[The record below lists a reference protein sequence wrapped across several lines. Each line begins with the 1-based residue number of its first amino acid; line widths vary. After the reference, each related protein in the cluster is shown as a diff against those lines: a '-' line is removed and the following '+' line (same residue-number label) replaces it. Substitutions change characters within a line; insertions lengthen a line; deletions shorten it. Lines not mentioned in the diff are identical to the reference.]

1 MYRRRRRV
9 DLRGALERS
18 PRFRVQV
25 SIIVLVLRS
34 RRSIS
39 SLSALPCAV
48 GLGALLASAPAAAAP
63 DRSAAASA
71 AGRGDTAPTSA
82 PANATGPT
90 GTVKA
95 AAEKTIDAKPLPKPG
110 AAKRA
115 SGASSGASGLAGPG
129 GRPTVG
135 PRIPDALRAQ
145 LQQQLEGRVSRDLA
159 QVKQLR
165 GEAIGL
171 LTTFVAETPREA
183 REMPEA
189 LLRLGELKWELERE
203 QFVDRF
209 KAWEAKPV
217 DQRGETPAPNFTPSR
232 ELFARVLKEYPWFG
246 QYDLALYVDGFLA
259 YEQGKQDEALA
270 RFDKI
275 LEKFP
280 QSRFVPDAHMARAES
295 LFNGKYDYAGALV
308 EYEKVLTFKQ
318 SELYGLAMFKSAW
331 CLWRLGRSDDAAK
344 RFVAVLETTDSAK
357 AVGAQ
362 KKQLDELQREALDYL
377 VEVFTEDEKNTAQD
391 VYGFLQKIGG
401 DRFAGKVVRR
411 LAVQFY
417 EQAHYDRGIEAY
429 ELLLKLEPASEE
441 AGRWVLEIAQG
452 YNAVEDW
459 PKLRATYDRA
469 ATGYTAGG
477 TWAKTQGDPRV
488 VARNAADTERQLK
501 EHALQLHAKAQKDKT
516 SRAEFD
522 GAASLYGVYL
532 SKFGAEKGAYQVE
545 YYLGELF
552 FWRLDKPTDA
562 ATHYMAAA
570 RGIPSVEADKEP
582 LKTLRHDA
590 LYNAIAALE
599 RVRFV
604 ELEARKKQGTKAGDT
619 FQESEA
625 DKKFAEALDLYA
637 QLYPTDPA
645 LPELFFRQGRQYY
658 DYGVY
663 DSAVKI
669 WGSLLE
675 KFPRSSFALAAG
687 ELILDSFNRAKNY
700 ENIETWA
707 RRLKS
712 APAFS
717 GEPSQ
722 KKLDTLILQSVFKQG
737 EQKAAAGDHAAA
749 AKAYLRAAREF
760 PKDPRAAQAC
770 VNAALASQKAGDT
783 ATLKE
788 AAALVTGKEYR
799 DKAEAPQ
806 AAWIA
811 ATTFQAMGLFAE
823 SADFHESIAQL
834 ADREHPNFQKFA
846 NARDAAFNAVVLRV
860 ATGEH
865 DKAIASGNRYLQ
877 QYGQTPEADEVSFQ
891 MGKAHQNAGR
901 NKEAADLYRRFV
913 GRAKS
918 QDRRVQGYVLL
929 ALALVKTGDDK
940 DAEQALR
947 AAVDI
952 GKHRRGELGPD
963 GKYAAARARY
973 MEGERVLVKFEQ
985 IQIQGDV
992 KQLSSRLKQKSELL
1006 KQASTVLLD
1015 VVSLG
1020 VAEWTTAALYQIG
1033 RTYEQFAKALKDA
1046 PPPSG
1051 LEGAEKEAYQQQIDE
1066 FVVPIE
1072 ERSLDAFENGWKKA
1086 VDLGIYN
1093 QWTAKMREALGRL
1106 NAELYP
1112 PFKEVGFEIRSQ
1124 GPMPLPPLIDSPRRA
1139 GETATLGAARPEPAA
1154 AKPEP
1159 AAKSEPGPSPLL
1171 PDDENR
1177 PGEPTKPAAKPAK
1190 PAKPSKPVPAAPKKG
1205 SK

>member
-1 MYRRRRRV
+1 MRRPT
-9 DLRGALERS
+9 LS
-18 PRFRVQV
+18 S
-25 SIIVLVLRS
+25 SI
-34 RRSIS
+34 
-39 SLSALPCAV
+39 A
-48 GLGALLASAPAAAAP
+48 ALLAALAVAAPALAAP
-63 DRSAAASA
+63 DKGGS
-71 AGRGDTAPTSA
+71 GKVDTTPTS
-82 PANATGPT
+82 PPPT
-90 GTVKA
+90 GAGVKA
-95 AAEKTIDAKPLPKPG
+95 AAEKTIEAKPSAKPG
-110 AAKRA
+110 AQKRA
-115 SGASSGASGLAGPG
+115 EKSGASGLAGPG
-129 GRPTVG
+129 GRPTMG
-135 PRIPDALRAQ
+135 PKIPDALRAQ
-145 LQQQLEGRVSRDLA
+145 LQKQLEARVERDLS
-159 QVKQLR
+159 QIKQLR

-171 LTTFVAETPREA
+171 LTTFISETPREA

-217 DQRGETPAPNFTPSR
+217 DQRGPTPEPNFQPSR
-232 ELFARVLKEYPWFG
+232 DLFARVLKDYPWFG

-280 QSRFVPDAHMARAES
+280 QSRFVPDAHMARAEA
-295 LFNGKYDYAGALV
+295 LFNGKYDYAAALV
-308 EYEKVLTFKQ
+308 EYEKVLTYKQ

-331 CLWRLGRSDDAAK
+331 CLWRLGRSDEAAK

-357 AVGAQ
+357 AIGAQ

-429 ELLLKLEPASEE
+429 ELLLKLEPASSD

-452 YNAVEDW
+452 YNATEEW

-469 ATGYTAGG
+469 VNGYTPGSA
-477 TWAKTQGDPRV
+477 WAKTQGDPQV
-488 VARNAADTERQLK
+488 VAKNTAEIEKQLK

-522 GAASLYGVYL
+522 GAAGLYAVYL
-532 SKFGAEKGAYQVE
+532 SKFASEKGAYQIE
-545 YYLGELF
+545 YYLGEIY
-552 FWRLDKPTDA
+552 FWRLEKPTDA

-570 RGIPSVEADKEP
+570 RAIPNAEADRDP

-599 RVRFV
+599 RVRTA
-604 ELEARKKQGTKAGDT
+604 ELEARRKQKPGDAT
-619 FQESEA
+619 FQETEA

-637 QLYPTDPA
+637 QLYPNDPA

-669 WGSLLE
+669 WGSLVE
-675 KFPRSSFALAAG
+675 KFPRSQFALAAG

-712 APAFS
+712 APAFA
-717 GEPSQ
+717 GETNQ
-722 KKLDTLILQSVFKQG
+722 KKLDTLIIQSVFKQG
-737 EQKAAAGDHAAA
+737 EQKSAAGDHAGA
-749 AKAYLRAAREF
+749 AKAYLRAAKEF

-770 VNAALASQKAGDT
+770 VNAALSAQKAGDT
-783 ATLKE
+783 TTLEE
-788 AAALVTGKEYR
+788 AAALGTGKEYR
-799 DKAEAPQ
+799 DKTEAPQ

-811 ATTFQAMGLFAE
+811 ATTFQAMGLFAKA
-823 SADFHESIAQL
+823 ADFHESIAQL
-834 ADREHPNFQKFA
+834 ADREHPNFQKFEHA
-846 NARDAAFNAVVLRV
+846 KDAGYNAVVLRV

-865 DKAIASGNRYLQ
+865 DKAIANGNRYLLQ
-877 QYGQTPEADEVSFQ
+877 HGGSADADEVSFQ

-913 GRAKS
+913 SRTKS
-918 QDRRVQGYVLL
+918 SDRRVQGYVLL
-929 ALALVKTGDDK
+929 ALALIKTNDEK

-952 GKHRRGELGPD
+952 GKHKKGELGPD

-973 MEGERVLVKFEQ
+973 MEGERVLAKFEQ
-985 IQIQGDV
+985 IQIAGDV
-992 KQLSSRLKQKSELL
+992 KQLGQRLKQKAALL
-1006 KQASTVLLD
+1006 KQASDIFLD
-1015 VVSLG
+1015 VISLG
-1020 VAEWTTAALYQIG
+1020 VAEWTTAALYQVG

-1046 PPPSG
+1046 PPPTG
-1051 LEGAEKEAYQQQIDE
+1051 LSDADKEAYQQQIDE
-1066 FVVPIE
+1066 FAVPIE
-1072 ERSLDAFENGWKKA
+1072 EKSLEAYESGWKKA

-1106 NAELYP
+1106 NSELYP
-1112 PFKEVGFEIRSQ
+1112 PFKEIGFEIRSQ

-1139 GETATLGAARPEPAA
+1139 GEKATLGSAKEEP
-1154 AKPEP
+1154 KPEP
-1159 AAKSEPGPSPLL
+1159 AKPGKPTPAPKAEAPKDTGGAAPLV
-1171 PDDENR
+1171 PDDEK
-1177 PGEPTKPAAKPAK
+1177 PASSAEPTPAKPTKPAK
-1190 PAKPSKPVPAAPKKG
+1190 PAKPAAPKKG
-1205 SK
+1205 AK